1 MESIEYKV
9 VDMTGKQTGT
19 VSLDPE
25 IFQAP
30 ILEHVV
36 HEVVVWQRAKA
47 RSGTHA
53 TLTRSKM
60 LGGGRKPY
68 KQKGTGRARQGSNIS
83 PLLVG
88 GAVTFGP
95 QPRDYTKRVSKRS
108 RSQALTSVLSDKVK
122 SETLVVLDDLQLSA
136 PKTKTISAML
146 QNVGAVDGRSLI
158 LTQEAVVEKS
168 SRNLSGVK
176 TLSICGLNVY
186 DLLNHK
192 YFVCTKAGIESLQE
206 SLAPRLRSTRQ
217 GSRQAGQANKE

>member
-19 VSLDPE
+19 VALDPK

-30 ILEHVV
+30 ILEHLV
-36 HEVVVWQRAKA
+36 HEVVAAQRAKS

-53 TLTRSKM
+53 TLTRTKM

-108 RSQALTSVLSDKVK
+108 RAQALTSVLSEKVK
-122 SETLVVLDDLQLSA
+122 NETLVVLDDISVSA
-136 PKTKTISAML
+136 PKTKTMVAML
-146 QNVGAVDGRSLI
+146 QNVGAVGGRSLI
-158 LTQEAVVEKS
+158 LTQEAAVEKS
-168 SRNLSGVK
+168 SRNIPGVK
-176 TLSICGLNVY
+176 TLAMGGINVY

-192 YFVCTKAGIESLQE
+192 YLVCTKAGIESLQQ
-206 SLAPRLRSTRQ
+206 SLAARK
-217 GSRQAGQANKE
+217 G